1 MIKFLQSDFKNIYL
15 NHNNM
20 FSKETQYTE
29 FKPKF
34 NEDVIETLV
43 AFANTQGGR
52 VLVGVDDKKNG
63 LYAGKILQTSTKF

>member
-1 MIKFLQSDFKNIYL
+1 MY
-15 NHNNM
+15 
-20 FSKETQYTE
+20 SKETQHTE

-52 VLVGVDDKKNG
+52 VLVGVDDKKTCF
-63 LYAGKILQTSTKF
+63 YAGKILQASTKFQSFAFA